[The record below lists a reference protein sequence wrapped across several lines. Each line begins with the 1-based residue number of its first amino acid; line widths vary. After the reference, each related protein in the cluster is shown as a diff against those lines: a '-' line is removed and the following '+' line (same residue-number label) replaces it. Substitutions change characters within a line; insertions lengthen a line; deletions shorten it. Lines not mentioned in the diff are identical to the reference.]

1 MTISR
6 RAFLKLSGASLGAA
20 LVAPVLPV
28 QAAAPQAIRAEK
40 SASMLYDS
48 VKCVGCRA
56 CQSACKRRAGL
67 PAERD
72 ATGLF
77 EAPTDLSAN
86 TWTLIKLYKGENVHS
101 FVKNQCMHCIAP
113 ACVAACPVGA
123 LEKLE
128 SGPVIYHAER
138 CIGCRYCMNVCPF
151 GVPKS
156 QWDKALPLIQKCDFC
171 ADRQAKGEQPACS
184 EACPTGALIYGTRKS
199 MLDTAHSRLDADT
212 TYAKHVYG
220 ETEAGGTS
228 MLYISQVNYKALGFP
243 ELKDIDIPE
252 ITWPYMQAVPGVIA
266 VMVTLSTAIYLRTHR
281 GLNGGNHKEA

>member
-86 TWTLIKLYKGENVHS
+86 TWTLIKLYKGEKIN
-101 FVKNQCMHCIAP
+101 
-113 ACVAACPVGA
+113 G
-123 LEKLE
+123 
-128 SGPVIYHAER
+128 
-138 CIGCRYCMNVCPF
+138 
-151 GVPKS
+151 
-156 QWDKALPLIQKCDFC
+156 
-171 ADRQAKGEQPACS
+171 QPA
-184 EACPTGALIYGTRKS
+184 S
-199 MLDTAHSRLDADT
+199 MNDWRR
-212 TYAKHVYG
+212 Y
-220 ETEAGGTS
+220 
-228 MLYISQVNYKALGFP
+228 
-243 ELKDIDIPE
+243 
-252 ITWPYMQAVPGVIA
+252 
-266 VMVTLSTAIYLRTHR
+266 
-281 GLNGGNHKEA
+281 